1 MENVTEFLKEIA
13 PTTISLIFTGLVSLA
28 IGIYLEKFINRLT
41 FIKYNFLFQPLAT
54 SNQNEYWGNIEVY
67 YNGLK
72 TNHLNFIT
80 AVLNNDSNTDFQDIF
95 LDIWVDKDSFIKGQ
109 NGYYV
114 DSGKTI
120 PLEQNHYD
128 RLVEVVNRNR
138 EDIEQRNQDPNYT
151 TPIQLQNDIEYFQ
164 TNSKFY
170 LPVFNRD
177 SEIRFNILAENNNG
191 KQPIIGID
199 IKHKGLKLIR
209 ENEKYDE
216 EKKLGV
222 GMLIYG
228 TIIFI
233 MTAVFLSIN
242 FLNALKPLLILGIV
256 GVLNLVLGLFVYR
269 LIQFIKNYL
278 K

>member
-1 MENVTEFLKEIA
+1 MENVLELLKEIA
-13 PTTISLIFTGLVSLA
+13 PTTISLIFTGLVSLL
-28 IGIYLEKFINRLT
+28 IGIYLEKFKNRLK

-80 AVLNNDSNTDFQDIF
+80 AILNNDSNTDFQDIF
-95 LDIWVDKDSFIKGQ
+95 LDIWVDEDSSIKGQ

-120 PLEQNHYD
+120 PLEQSHYD
-128 RLVEVVNRNR
+128 RLVEVVNLNR
-138 EDIEQRNQDPNYT
+138 EDNERRNHDPNYT
-151 TPIQLQNDIEYFQ
+151 TPIQLQKEIDYFQ

-177 SEIRFNILAENNNG
+177 SEIRFNILAESNNG

-199 IKHKGLKLIR
+199 IKHKGLKLIK
-209 ENEKYDE
+209 ENDKYDE
-216 EKKLGV
+216 DKKLGI
-222 GMLIYG
+222 GMIVYG
-228 TIIFI
+228 TIIFLI
-233 MTAVFLSIN
+233 TTVLLLIN
-242 FLNALKPLLILGIV
+242 FLDALKPLLILGIV
-256 GVLNLVLGLFVYR
+256 GVFNLAFGLFVYR
-269 LIQFIKNYL
+269 LLQFIKNSL

>member
-28 IGIYLEKFINRLT
+28 IGIYLEKFKNRLT

>member
-1 MENVTEFLKEIA
+1 MENITEFLKDIA
-13 PTTISLIFTGLVSLA
+13 PTTISLIFTGLVSLV
-28 IGIYLEKFINRLT
+28 IGIYLEKFKNRLT

-80 AVLNNDSNTDFQDIF
+80 VILNNDSNTDFEDIF

-120 PLEQNHYD
+120 PLEQNHYN
-128 RLVEVVNRNR
+128 RLVEVVNRNK
-138 EDIEQRNQDPNYT
+138 EDIEKRNQDPSYT
-151 TPIQLQNDIEYFQ
+151 TPIQLQNDIDYFQ

-209 ENEKYDE
+209 ENDKYDE
-216 EKKLGV
+216 DKKLGI
-222 GMLIYG
+222 GMIVYG
-228 TIIFI
+228 IIIFI
-233 MTAVFLSIN
+233 ITAVFLSIN
-242 FLNALKPLLILGIV
+242 FSYALKPLLILGIV
-256 GVLNLVLGLFVYR
+256 GILNLILGLFVYR

>member
-1 MENVTEFLKEIA
+1 MENVLEFLKDIA
-13 PTTISLIFTGLVSLA
+13 PTTISLIFTGLVSLL
-28 IGIYLEKFINRLT
+28 IGIYLEKFKNRLT

-80 AVLNNDSNTDFQDIF
+80 AILNNDSNTDFQDIF
-95 LDIWVDKDSFIKGQ
+95 LDIWVDEDSFIKGQ

-120 PLEQNHYD
+120 PLEQSHYD
-128 RLVEVVNRNR
+128 KLVEVVNLNR
-138 EDIEQRNQDPNYT
+138 EDNERRNQDPNYT
-151 TPIQLQNDIEYFQ
+151 TPIQLQKEIDYFQ

-170 LPVFNRD
+170 LPVFNRG

-199 IKHKGLKLIR
+199 IKHKGLKLIK
-209 ENEKYDE
+209 ENDKYDE
-216 EKKLGV
+216 DKKLGI
-222 GMLIYG
+222 GMIVYG
-228 TIIFI
+228 TIIFL
-233 MTAVFLSIN
+233 MTTLLLLIN
-242 FLNALKPLLILGIV
+242 FSDALKPLLILGIV
-256 GVLNLVLGLFVYR
+256 GVFNLAFGLFVYR